1 MNSENNVL
9 SYRVALDATQADL
22 NDIREQ
28 INQLNALKERI
39 EMASEAIKTMITL
52 HEKAM
57 PAAPQPVP
65 EPVPV
70 KAPEPLFGSGFR
82 QIPQFEVQSSQ
93 AQEFRSLAALA

>member
-1 MNSENNVL
+1 MNSENNIL

-28 INQLNALKERI
+28 INQLNTLKDRI
-39 EMASEAIKTMITL
+39 EKASEALKTMISL
-52 HEKAM
+52 HDKAM

-65 EPVPV
+65 EPVAI
-70 KAPEPLFGSGFR
+70 KAPEPLFASGFR

-93 AQEFRSLAALA
+93 EPEFRSLAALA